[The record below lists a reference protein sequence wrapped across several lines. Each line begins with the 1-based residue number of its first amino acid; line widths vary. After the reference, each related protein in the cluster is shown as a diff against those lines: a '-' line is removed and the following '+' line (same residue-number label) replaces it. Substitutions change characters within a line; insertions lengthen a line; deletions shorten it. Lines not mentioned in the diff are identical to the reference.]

1 MQLAAEDFVTFC
13 LEAHAMGIGLKELQ
27 LQLILLEGSLT
38 GAFAMRNQRYSN
50 DPVMSEVTLTAG
62 LSPCQS

>member
-1 MQLAAEDFVTFC
+1 MQLAVEDFVATC

-38 GAFAMRNQRYSN
+38 GAFSIRNQRYS
-50 DPVMSEVTLTAG
+50 DHPVMNEVR
-62 LSPCQS
+62 

>member
-1 MQLAAEDFVTFC
+1 
-13 LEAHAMGIGLKELQ
+13 MGIGLKELQ

-50 DPVMSEVTLTAG
+50 DPVMSEV
-62 LSPCQS
+62 P